1 MTAALKSISGT
12 QKSHTARQGDKRT
25 HEFGHNLPYS
35 ACGLVEEASVGRLR
49 GSDHDFSPASRVCL
63 PTNWSSTGHGR
74 LQIGP
79 PSRPGAYS
87 SRFPTMANGGSRRG
101 LYGEGRRTAV
111 AAETHSPP
119 HVQRG
124 QTGPQRGRPVG
135 RATAPVGRATRRKG
149 DLYRKGSHRKVTHR
163 KRSSDGRAKI
173 TKKKVFGST
182 AEIAAR
188 FTRRRQ
194 EVLSSADCGM
204 QVCSVTV

>member
-1 MTAALKSISGT
+1 MCNLTGDGGVAPLAAGNLTAALKSISGT

-135 RATAPVGRATRRKG
+135 RATRREG
-149 DLYRKGSHRKVTHR
+149 DLSE
-163 KRSSDGRAKI
+163 GRPI
-173 TKKKVFGST
+173 SEGQPSEGDPSE
-182 AEIAAR
+182 EI
-188 FTRRRQ
+188 FRR
-194 EVLSSADCGM
+194 EG
-204 QVCSVTV
+204 